1 MAATF
6 LRPVLQAPTSGS
18 ASRRVQVRPSPHIEG
33 KPKESIEGEQF
44 AEAGS
49 LLHGPCIGRLR
60 SCVPYLFFFN
70 NINSVGGTRSSAKP
84 QSKQIKSCW
93 QK

>member
-6 LRPVLQAPTSGS
+6 LRPAQSSLQAPTSGS
-18 ASRRVQVRPSPHIEG
+18 ASRRVQG
-33 KPKESIEGEQF
+33 G
-44 AEAGS
+44 
-49 LLHGPCIGRLR
+49 GRLAVAGPLHR
-60 SCVPYLFFFN
+60 QAQEPRAYLFFFN

>member
-33 KPKESIEGEQF
+33 KPKESIGKEQF

-49 LLHGPCIGRLR
+49 RVAGPLHRQAQEPRA
-60 SCVPYLFFFN
+60 YLFFFN